1 MPKINSGLLNTMFR
15 VTSSSQTQACPKV
28 ASGKK
33 KRDVRPWKAKQICRT
48 KGLTSADR
56 SNKATLLLTVPR
68 PDSSRLQ
75 RIHPRT
81 YHDCNSRTNQLD
93 ISVRPIKPTSFGSR
107 AKLYSNTSNTR
118 GTNIVVSS
126 MDSDLEAF
134 SHNPAD
140 DSFAPLPDRT
150 GANTKYLNERFLSY

>member
-1 MPKINSGLLNTMFR
+1 MIAIRG
-15 VTSSSQTQACPKV
+15 
-28 ASGKK
+28 
-33 KRDVRPWKAKQICRT
+33 RT
-48 KGLTSADR
+48 GSTFPSK
-56 SNKATLLLTVPR
+56 
-68 PDSSRLQ
+68 
-75 RIHPRT
+75 
-81 YHDCNSRTNQLD
+81 
-93 ISVRPIKPTSFGSR
+93 PIKPASFGSR

>member
-1 MPKINSGLLNTMFR
+1 MVQLGLHAEQSTR
-15 VTSSSQTQACPKV
+15 PTWTCPQALGVKKKK
-28 ASGKK
+28 KK
-33 KRDVRPWKAKQICRT
+33 KREVQPEMVKQICRT

-56 SNKATLLLTVPR
+56 SNKATLQLTVPR

-81 YHDCNSRTNQLD
+81 YHDCNSRTNRLD
-93 ISVRPIKPTSFGSR
+93 ISVKPAKPTQFGSR
-107 AKLYSNTSNTR
+107 AKLYSNTANTC

-126 MDSDLEAF
+126 TDSDLEAF

-140 DSFAPLPDRT
+140 GSVAAMPCQT
-150 GANTKYLNERFLSY
+150 AAKTNYLNQRFLSY

>member
-1 MPKINSGLLNTMFR
+1 MIRTR
-15 VTSSSQTQACPKV
+15 RSQSQSQACPKV
-28 ASGKK
+28 ASGKE
-33 KRDVRPWKAKQICRT
+33 KRDVRPWKAKQIYRT

-81 YHDCNSRTNQLD
+81 YHDCNSRTNRPD
-93 ISVRPIKPTSFGSR
+93 ISVRPIEPTSFGSR
-107 AKLYSNTSNTR
+107 AKLYSNTSNMR

-140 DSFAPLPDRT
+140 GSFAALPGRT
-150 GANTKYLNERFLSY
+150 AAKTNYLNQRFLSY